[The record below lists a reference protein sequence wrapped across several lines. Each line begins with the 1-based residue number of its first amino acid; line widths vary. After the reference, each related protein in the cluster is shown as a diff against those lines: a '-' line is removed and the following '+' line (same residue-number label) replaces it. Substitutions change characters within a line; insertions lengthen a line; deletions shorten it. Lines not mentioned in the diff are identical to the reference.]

1 MISPSRRG
9 PATADLLIR
18 GIVSAPLHRNRRR
31 PNTPAIVARAQHLGE
46 RFGSAA
52 GHAEVGV
59 SRPSGRF
66 STARTTA
73 EQDLLP
79 LRLAAVIALAPL
91 PGPVAGPEDPPPPTP
106 SPVPRQGELVE
117 FDRVVTP
124 SVNIEVLS
132 K

>member
-31 PNTPAIVARAQHLGE
+31 RNTPAIAAGAQHLGE
-46 RFGSAA
+46 HFGSVA
-52 GHAEVGV
+52 GHAEVSIGP
-59 SRPSGRF
+59 PSGRF

-79 LRLAAVIALAPL
+79 LPAVIALAPSAL
-91 PGPVAGPEDPPPPTP
+91 ARRLRPYLLSLGRAGRWNST
-106 SPVPRQGELVE
+106 GW
-117 FDRVVTP
+117 
-124 SVNIEVLS
+124 
-132 K
+132 